1 MIWQRIQL
9 SLVLAAMGVFLRAG
23 AAEVAVPPSKSLL
36 FSPEDAAAIA
46 KAIAD
51 YERLETTGQK
61 SEDTNVPPPSVPNI
75 YVTGI
80 ADYGDG
86 LWTVWANGYRISPN
100 RQPPGFKV
108 VGVTADRAEIS
119 VAGEQPVLLKLR
131 VAQTWRARS
140 KDIVEGI
147 FP

>member
-1 MIWQRIQL
+1 MIWKFIRS
-9 SLVLAAMGVFLRAG
+9 SLVLAVMVSCVSAG
-23 AAEVAVPPSKSLL
+23 ATDMGAPSKSLL
-36 FSPEDAAAIA
+36 FSPEEAAEVS

-61 SEDTNVPPPSVPNI
+61 SEDIVAPPPSVPNI
-75 YVTGI
+75 YVTAI

-100 RQPPGFKV
+100 RQPPGFTV
-108 VGVTADRAEIS
+108 TGVSQDRAEIS
-119 VAGEQPVLLKLR
+119 VPGEQPIRLSLR